1 MWKRK
6 QRFKVKV
13 NSSHCAGKYVKSI
26 ERINSEI
33 FKTNFKGIGNYRQYP
48 VGEPHIHCC
57 PSVFWH
63 QYTLHTT
70 LLLLLLL
77 YCMWSQVP
85 IRVFPLY
92 YYGSS
97 VLLSLMEFQAVNP
110 MGWIVLS
117 RSCFRVEVVS
127 EPKLFWAV
135 VFQGRSRHWDKVFS
149 GQKYRPG
156 RSMHRAKLSVSLQ
169 KDAIGVDFDTKSTLT
184 LSNMIF

>member
-1 MWKRK
+1 M
-6 QRFKVKV
+6 
-13 NSSHCAGKYVKSI
+13 KSI

-63 QYTLHTT
+63 QYTVHTT
-70 LLLLLLL
+70 LLLLLL

-110 MGWIVLS
+110 LVQIVLGW
-117 RSCFRVEVVS
+117 SCFRAEVF
-127 EPKLFWAV
+127 P
-135 VFQGRSRHWDKVFS
+135 GRSRHRVKVFS
-149 GQKYRPG
+149 GPKYSLG
-156 RSMHRAKLSVSLQ
+156 RSTYAPGQSECRAKAVSGPNWAWASKKMPL
-169 KDAIGVDFDTKSTLT
+169 DFILTQSQLWPCSTWYF
-184 LSNMIF
+184 NKMQ

>member
-13 NSSHCAGKYVKSI
+13 NSSHYGKYVKSI

-48 VGEPHIHCC
+48 VGEGAP
-57 PSVFWH
+57 
-63 QYTLHTT
+63 YTLLPLCFLAPIHSTHHTT
-70 LLLLLLL
+70 ILLLL

-97 VLLSLMEFQAVNP
+97 VLLSLMEFQAIKLYWAEVVYGSKLFP
-110 MGWIVLS
+110 G
-117 RSCFRVEVVS
+117 RSCFGPRC
-127 EPKLFWAV
+127 FWAEV
-135 VFQGRSRHWDKVFS
+135 GTGTKYFL
-149 GQKYRPG
+149 GQSKYSLG
-156 RSMHRAKLSVSLQ
+156 QSMLRAKVSVEQKLSQ
-169 KDAIGVDFDTKSTLT
+169 GQTGCEPPKRCHWI
-184 LSNMIF
+184 